1 MMSGELTLHDLVRR
15 RAADTP
21 DAVAVMAP
29 DRRPLSYRALL
40 DQVEAT
46 VERLRVLGIER
57 NDRVAIVL
65 PNGPEMAVA
74 FVAVSAAATCAPLN
88 PTYRASEFDYAMTD
102 LGMKALLVAAG
113 VPSSARDVAAMH
125 KIPVFDVTP
134 APSGEAGAFQ
144 LLAEERSPAAATPGF
159 ARPTDT
165 ALVLHTSGTTSR
177 PKIVPLTHANICASG
192 RSIAASLELTADDRC
207 LNVMPLFH
215 IHGLIGALV
224 ASLAAGASV
233 ACAPGFDGARFFG
246 WLDACRPTWYTAVPT
261 IHRAV
266 LVSAAAHPDVVARRP
281 LRFIRSCSA
290 ALPTT
295 VSTRLEHVFGTQ
307 VIEAYGMTEA
317 AHQITSNPL
326 APRRRKTGSVGVAA
340 GATVAIMGD
349 SARLLPPGETG
360 EVVIRGPGITAGYES
375 NAPAN
380 AHALVDGWFR
390 TGDLGHL
397 DDDGYVFL
405 TGRLKEI
412 INRGGEKI
420 APGEVDEVLVS
431 HPDVVE
437 ATAFALPHPTLGED
451 VAAAVVLREGAT
463 AVGDDIRKFAAARLA
478 TFKVPQQVVCVPAI
492 PKGPTG
498 KVQRI
503 GLAERLAD
511 ALEAGRRSAV
521 VSSTDAVEG
530 RLQDIWRRLLT
541 LEQVGVRDN
550 FYVLGGDSL
559 TMSSMVVE
567 VEEHFGT
574 PIALERFLD
583 RPTIETLA
591 SMLRDGKV
599 PDAPR
604 SVDTGGRRHMVSD
617 SPLRG
622 LRNRVLQAL
631 ALYAPG
637 YKTTRVWL
645 HRWRGIAIGRN
656 VSIGLSALLETAYPE
671 LVSIGDNVTI
681 GMRAIVIAHL
691 RDRTR
696 GSRADREPTV
706 RIEDDAYIGPG
717 VIILPNVTIGR
728 GAVVSAGSVV
738 SKSVPPWT
746 LVRGNPAEP
755 IASCGVSLAGGVA
768 YEQFVRSLRPL
779 PSTAKAADI
788 ESVLPS
794 NDGLRGGA
802 GRRTWDHR

>member
-1 MMSGELTLHDLVRR
+1 
-15 RAADTP
+15 
-21 DAVAVMAP
+21 MAP
-29 DRRPLSYRALL
+29 DGRPLSYRALL

-46 VERLRVLGIER
+46 VARLRALGIER

-65 PNGPEMAVA
+65 PNGPEMAVS

-88 PTYRASEFDYAMTD
+88 PAYRVSEFDYAMAD
-102 LGMKALLVAAG
+102 LGVKALLVAAG
-113 VPSSARDVAAMH
+113 VPSPARDVAAMH

-134 APSGEAGAFQ
+134 VMSGGAGAFQ
-144 LLAEERSPAAATPGF
+144 LLAGERLSAGAAPAGF

-192 RSIAASLELTADDRC
+192 RSIAASLALTADDRC

-233 ACAPGFDGARFFG
+233 TCAPGFDGARFFG
-246 WLDACRPTWYTAVPT
+246 WLDACRATWYTAVPT

-266 LVSAAAHPDVVARRP
+266 LAGASAHPDVVARRS
-281 LRFIRSCSA
+281 LRLIRSCSA
-290 ALPTT
+290 ALPAGVATQ
-295 VSTRLEHVFGTQ
+295 LEQVFGAP

-317 AHQITSNPL
+317 SHQITSHPL
-326 APRRRKTGSVGVAA
+326 NVGRRKVGSVGVAA
-340 GATVAIMGD
+340 GSAVAIMD
-349 SARLLPPGETG
+349 ESARLLPAGETG
-360 EVVIRGPGITAGYES
+360 EVVIRGPGITAGYE
-375 NAPAN
+375 AHPAAN
-380 AHALVDGWFR
+380 AHAFVDGWFR
-390 TGDLGHL
+390 TGDQGHL
-397 DDDGYVFL
+397 DEDGYLFL

-420 APGEVDEVLVS
+420 APAEVDEVLAS
-431 HPDVVE
+431 HPQVVE
-437 ATAFALPHPTLGED
+437 ATAFAVPHPTLGED
-451 VAAAVVLREGAT
+451 VAAAVVLTAGAT
-463 AVGDDIRKFAAARLA
+463 AVGDDIRKFAAGRLA
-478 TFKVPQQVVCVPAI
+478 TFKVPQQVVCVTAI

-503 GLAERLAD
+503 GLAEQLAD
-511 ALEAGRRSAV
+511 VLEAGRSVGVARAM
-521 VSSTDAVEG
+521 DAVES
-530 RLQDIWRRLLT
+530 RLQDIWRWRLR
-541 LEQVGVRDN
+541 LEQVGLRDN
-550 FYVLGGDSL
+550 FYALGGDSL
-559 TMSSMVVE
+559 TMATMVVE
-567 VEEHFGT
+567 VEEHFGK
-574 PIALERFLD
+574 PIAMDAFLD

-591 SMLRDGKV
+591 SMLRDERAS
-599 PDAPR
+599 DAPPAVEAR
-604 SVDTGGRRHMVSD
+604 RRGRTVSD

-622 LRNRVLQAL
+622 LRNRVLQWL

-637 YKTTRVWL
+637 YTTTRVWL

-656 VSIGLSALLETAYPE
+656 VSIGLSSLLETAYPE

-681 GMRAIVIAHL
+681 GMRVIVIGHF

-696 GSRADREPTV
+696 GSRAEREPTV

-738 SKSVPPWT
+738 SKSVPPRT
-746 LVRGNPAEP
+746 LARGNPAEP

-779 PSTAKAADI
+779 PPPARAADT

-794 NDGLRGGA
+794 NDELRGGA
-802 GRRTWDHR
+802 GSWTWDHR